1 MVGRNGAMS
10 SHIESGIDHI
20 VGQLDL
26 CSLYPYY
33 SFLFLQET
41 QDEADA
47 SQASEGEVHEVNNF
61 RGLKF

>member
-33 SFLFLQET
+33 SFLFFCRRPKMKRTLVK
-41 QDEADA
+41 
-47 SQASEGEVHEVNNF
+47 QARTKCMG
-61 RGLKF
+61 

>member
-33 SFLFLQET
+33 SFLFLQDT

-47 SQASEGEVHEVNNF
+47 SQASEDEVH
-61 RGLKF
+61 GLLIFSSL